1 MHDGRMEKLGTLA
14 WLESSGG
21 KLALFDRLTLIA
33 QGVRARAATRFGSRA
48 KMRNFEVSAILPPD
62 SALVREAVELS
73 QAASEPWLF
82 NHCLRSYFWA
92 RLLDRG
98 TKFDDEALF
107 VAFLLHDLGLTDAH
121 RLKGREEQCFT
132 VVGAREAER
141 LAQSHGW
148 SGRRARLAAEAIA
161 LHLNVV
167 VGDEHGREAQM
178 VREGSGADVAGL
190 GLQRL
195 ERDQIDAVV
204 KLHPRL
210 RLKEEIR
217 TPLHLEARER
227 PDCRIAFLVRSLGFD
242 SLIAGARPFTE

>member
-1 MHDGRMEKLGTLA
+1 MEKLGTLD

-21 KLALFDRLTLIA
+21 KLVLFEKLTLIA
-33 QGVRARAATRFGSRA
+33 QGVRARAARRFGSRE
-48 KMRNFEVSAILPPD
+48 KVRNLEVGAILPPD
-62 SALVREAVELS
+62 SAVVREAFVLS

-107 VAFLLHDLGLTDAH
+107 VAILLHDLGLTGAH
-121 RLKGREEQCFT
+121 RLKGRDLQCFT
-132 VVGAREAER
+132 IVGARAAER
-141 LAQSHGW
+141 LAEAHGW
-148 SGRRARLAAEAIA
+148 SGQRARLAAEAIA
-161 LHLNVV
+161 LHLNVSV
-167 VGDEHGREAQM
+167 ADEHGREAQM

-190 GLQRL
+190 GMHRL
-195 ERDQIDAVV
+195 ERDQVDAVV

-210 RLKEEIR
+210 RLKQEIL

-227 PDCRIAFLVRSLGFD
+227 PGCRMAFLVRSLGFEA
-242 SLIAGARPFTE
+242 LIASARPFTE